1 MRTSQAAPQR
11 SRKPEPQSSSTV
23 DRVRCVLMREQR
35 YLLAQHNSRRRE
47 NRSRWGL
54 AGGRVRDRENPQDC
68 LRRELIE
75 ELGCRVPY
83 LVELGDWQHRDE
95 THRIFGCEI
104 IRVNSLHGQGILEPG
119 KRVVVEGVAED
130 GTIEAIRIA
139 DAPGFALGVQWH
151 AEYDPQRNPVNRA
164 LFAAFGEATRAHS

>member
-1 MRTSQAAPQR
+1 MRISQAAPQR
-11 SRKPEPQSSSTV
+11 SRKPAPQSTGTV

-54 AGGRVRDRENPQDC
+54 AGGRVRGRENPLEC
-68 LRRELIE
+68 LRRELME

-83 LVELGDWQHRDE
+83 LIELGDWQHRDE

-104 IRVNSLHGQGILEPG
+104 AQ
-119 KRVVVEGVAED
+119 D
-130 GTIEAIRIA
+130 IETFATDELRAI
-139 DAPGFALGVQWH
+139 GWFTH
-151 AEYDPQRNPVNRA
+151 AEVVQLASAGRLRTGFELAAIATFEQRRA
-164 LFAAFGEATRAHS
+164 SQRE

>member
-11 SRKPEPQSSSTV
+11 SRKPASQSSGTV
-23 DRVRCVLMREQR
+23 DRVRCVLMHEQR
-35 YLLAQHNSRRRE
+35 YLLAQHKSRRRE

-54 AGGRVRDRENPQDC
+54 AGGRVRGRENPQEC

-83 LVELGDWQHRDE
+83 LIELGDWQHRDE

-104 IRVNSLHGQGILEPG
+104 PQNIETFDTDELSAIAWFTLAE
-119 KRVVVEGVAED
+119 VVQLASAGRLRTGFELA
-130 GTIEAIRIA
+130 AI
-139 DAPGFALGVQWH
+139 
-151 AEYDPQRNPVNRA
+151 
-164 LFAAFGEATRAHS
+164 AAFERQHASER